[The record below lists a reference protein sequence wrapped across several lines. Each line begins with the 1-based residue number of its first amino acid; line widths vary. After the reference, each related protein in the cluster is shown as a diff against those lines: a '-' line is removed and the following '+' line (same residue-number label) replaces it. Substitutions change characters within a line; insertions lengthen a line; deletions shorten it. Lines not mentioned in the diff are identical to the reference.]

1 MKKFMKKNKLNH
13 EINIIP
19 LMDIILVLL
28 VIFMLFAMNI
38 ISSLQVNLPSAKSS
52 NTQNDSKN
60 TIILVQSNGDI
71 FLNDKKVS
79 VTEMEFLLS
88 KMNKKNAVSIFADR
102 KLEYGVLAK
111 ILGILQVENFSNINL
126 AINKS

>member
-1 MKKFMKKNKLNH
+1 MKKFIKKNKLSH
-13 EINIIP
+13 EINITP
-19 LMDIILVLL
+19 LMDIVLVLL
-28 VIFMLFAMNI
+28 VIFMLFAINV
-38 ISSLQVNLPSAKSS
+38 ISSLQVNLPSAKSN

-60 TIILVQSNGDI
+60 TVILVQSNGDV

-79 VTEMEFLLS
+79 VTEMESVLS

-111 ILGILQVENFSNINL
+111 ILGILQVANFSNINL
-126 AINKS
+126 AINKA